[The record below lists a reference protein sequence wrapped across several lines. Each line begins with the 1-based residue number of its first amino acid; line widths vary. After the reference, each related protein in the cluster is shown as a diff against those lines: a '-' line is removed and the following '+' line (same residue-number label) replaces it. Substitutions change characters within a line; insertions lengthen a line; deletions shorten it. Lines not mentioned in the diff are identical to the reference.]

1 MPRVMNERILL
12 IGDSQ
17 RQVYAALATAVPSAQ
32 ITSVATVFDGIAELV
47 AGRYS
52 AVLTAAE
59 PIERR
64 PEEAVKTLRSL
75 AGDSRLLMFGHPTLE
90 PLSRK
95 MMQLGCDDYLVT
107 PASAGELQQIFLTQ
121 PMRLAAD
128 APMTESESI
137 EPLPPSANLPLLP
150 AGIAL
155 ADIFLNALMQ
165 HPQDPASG
173 AIKQINSHLAP
184 ERKLTFDPLGGAP
197 AETSDE
203 LITLSSVVRGGVVQG
218 AVHLTQ
224 PKELDAGPS
233 RHFLSQI
240 AQLLGKLTVL
250 QDRHNGLQRLA
261 ITDELT
267 GISNGRYFKH
277 FLNRIVERARQL
289 RFPVTLLVFDIDNFK
304 KYNDQYGHGM
314 GDEIL
319 RQTANLMKRCSRD
332 HDMVARISGDEF
344 AVVFWDKE
352 GPRQPREPQVP
363 ATSGSRVPQN
373 IKTILQRF
381 QRLLA
386 GADFTGLGTHGK
398 GELTISGGLAVFPYD
413 ANDAASLIEAAD
425 RALMFGAKQQ
435 GKNSI
440 HLVGGDDEAASTPT

>member
-1 MPRVMNERILL
+1 
-12 IGDSQ
+12 
-17 RQVYAALATAVPSAQ
+17 
-32 ITSVATVFDGIAELV
+32 
-47 AGRYS
+47 
-52 AVLTAAE
+52 
-59 PIERR
+59 
-64 PEEAVKTLRSL
+64 
-75 AGDSRLLMFGHPTLE
+75 
-90 PLSRK
+90 
-95 MMQLGCDDYLVT
+95 
-107 PASAGELQQIFLTQ
+107 
-121 PMRLAAD
+121 
-128 APMTESESI
+128 
-137 EPLPPSANLPLLP
+137 
-150 AGIAL
+150 
-155 ADIFLNALMQ
+155 MQ
-165 HPQDPASG
+165 HPQDPASA
-173 AIKQINSHLAP
+173 AIKQINSHLTP

-197 AETSDE
+197 AETGDE
-203 LITLSSVVRGGVVQG
+203 LVTLSSVVRGGDVQG

-224 PKELDAGPS
+224 PKDLDAGPS

-240 AQLLGKLTVL
+240 AQLLGKLIVL

-277 FLNRIVERARQL
+277 FLNRIVERARQM
-289 RFPVTLLVFDIDNFK
+289 RFPVTLLLFDIDNFK

-319 RQTANLMKRCSRD
+319 KQTASLMKRCSRD

-352 GPRQPREPQVP
+352 GPRQPREPQP
-363 ATSGSRVPQN
+363 PTSSGSRVPQN

-381 QRLLA
+381 QRLVA
-386 GADFTGLGTHGK
+386 SSDFTGLGTHGK

-440 HLVGGDDEAASTPT
+440 HLVGGDDADPSV

>member
-1 MPRVMNERILL
+1 MARAMNERILL

-47 AGRYS
+47 ASRYS

-64 PEEAVKTLRSL
+64 PEEAIKTLRSL

-95 MMQLGCDDYLVT
+95 MLQIGCDDYLVT
-107 PASAGELQQIFLTQ
+107 PASSGELQQIFLTQ
-121 PMRLAAD
+121 PMRLATDKPAD
-128 APMTESESI
+128 ENDAIESI
-137 EPLPPSANLPLLP
+137 PASANVPLLP

-155 ADIFLNALMQ
+155 ADIFLTALVQ
-165 HPQDPASG
+165 HPQDPA
-173 AIKQINSHLAP
+173 AAAVKQINAHLTP
-184 ERKLTFDPLGGAP
+184 ERKLTFDPLGAAP
-197 AETSDE
+197 PEPGDAFA
-203 LITLSSVVRGGVVQG
+203 TLSSVVRGGDSHG
-218 AVHLTQ
+218 AVHLTLPRDQ
-224 PKELDAGPS
+224 DPGPS
-233 RHFLSQI
+233 RHFLAQI
-240 AQLLGKLTVL
+240 AQLLGKLVAL

-267 GISNGRYFKH
+267 GLANGRYFKH
-277 FLNRIVERARQL
+277 FLNRIVERARQM
-289 RFPVTLLVFDIDNFK
+289 RFPVTLLMFDIDNFK
-304 KYNDQYGHGM
+304 KYNDQFGHGM

-352 GPRQPREPQVP
+352 GPRQPREPQAP
-363 ATSGSRVPQN
+363 AASGSRVPQN

-386 GADFTGLGTHGK
+386 SSDFTGLGSHGK

-425 RALMFGAKQQ
+425 RTLMFGAKQA

-440 HLVGGDDEAASTPT
+440 HLVGSDDEPGTSPA

>member
-1 MPRVMNERILL
+1 MNERILL

-47 AGRYS
+47 SGRFS

-64 PEEAVKTLRSL
+64 PEEAIKTLRSL

-95 MMQLGCDDYLVT
+95 MLQIGCDDYLVT

-121 PMRLAAD
+121 PMRMAD
-128 APMTESESI
+128 DKPAEESDAIESI
-137 EPLPPSANLPLLP
+137 PASANVPLLP
-150 AGIAL
+150 GGIAL
-155 ADIFLNALMQ
+155 ADIFLTALLQ
-165 HPQDPASG
+165 HPHDAPA
-173 AIKQINSHLAP
+173 AAVKQINSHLTP
-184 ERKLTFDPLGGAP
+184 ERKIVFDPLGAALPDAG
-197 AETSDE
+197 DE
-203 LITLSSVVRGGVVQG
+203 MTTLSSVVRGGDSQG
-218 AVHLTQ
+218 AVHLTLPRDQ
-224 PKELDAGPS
+224 DPGPS
-233 RHFLSQI
+233 RHFLAQV
-240 AQLLGKLTVL
+240 AQLLGKLTAL

-277 FLNRIVERARQL
+277 FLNRIVERARQM
-289 RFPVTLLVFDIDNFK
+289 RFPVTLLLFDIDNFK

-319 RQTANLMKRCSRD
+319 RQTASLMKRCSRD

-344 AVVFWDKE
+344 AVVFWDKD
-352 GPRQPREPQVP
+352 GPRQPREAHPPTAPV
-363 ATSGSRVPQN
+363 GSRVPQN

-381 QRLLA
+381 QRLVA
-386 GADFTGLGTHGK
+386 SSDFTGLGTHGK

-413 ANDAASLIEAAD
+413 AQDAGSLIEAAD

-440 HLVGGDDEAASTPT
+440 HLVGGGEAEH